1 MTTTAAEKDDVMARS
16 DVKDTVK
23 HAGAVLSQS
32 TKEIAATAR
41 EQATPVSEAV
51 SAAVSAAADAA
62 AERGREAQKIG
73 KMRAAEIQAQSKKRA
88 AELQAQSKKRAAELQ
103 KQAAKAAKKSSK
115 KARSRANRKAQK
127 WADLA
132 AQKTGRKPKRRKGRI
147 LAVLGGGVLAGYA
160 VVTVRKKQAQQQAPE
175 GPRTPD
181 TDPV

>member
-1 MTTTAAEKDDVMARS
+1 MARS
-16 DVKDTVK
+16 DVKDTMK

-32 TKEIAATAR
+32 SKEIAATAR
-41 EQATPVSEAV
+41 EQATPVGEAV
-51 SAAVSAAADAA
+51 SAAAAAAAAAA

-73 KMRAAEIQAQSKKRA
+73 KKRA

-103 KQAAKAAKKSSK
+103 KQAAKSAKKSSK

-132 AQKTGRKPKRRKGRI
+132 AEKTGRKPKRRGGRV
-147 LAVLGGGVLAGYA
+147 LAILGGGVLAGFA
-160 VVTVRKKQAQQQAPE
+160 VVTVRKKQAEAQAAQ

-181 TDPV
+181 ADAT